1 MTTTGLV
8 AHLVLMVLLGYLAW
22 LTPVLSARSVRFGVR
37 VPDDRVEDPVVRRET
52 ARFRTGVLVVAAVG
66 TLAGAGLVLTAGI
79 AVLPVAVLAVLV
91 AWYLLYLRANRVIT
105 AAKREQD
112 WYAGVRQGV
121 TVDTSLRDDPPRFP
135 WAWLLLPVL
144 VVAATVV
151 VGVVRYPGLP
161 DVLPV
166 HFSGGSADR
175 FAPKSVGSA
184 FVIVFVQAALTVILC
199 VAGVLV
205 FRGPA
210 DVDPARPAASARAH
224 RKFVTRLGTALI
236 ALATLADLG
245 LFAAAWAIWAASP
258 DAGFLLPLTIAP
270 FAAGV
275 AILVVVVARRDRDP
289 EPDEHTGLSHRDDD
303 GHWIGGLLYRNA
315 DDPSWFV
322 ARRFG
327 VGWTVNIGNRV
338 ALVTCLGLTAA
349 VVLFGIF
356 LPYILR

>member
-1 MTTTGLV
+1 MTTTGVV
-8 AHLVLMVLLGYLAW
+8 AHLVLVALLGYLAW
-22 LTPVLSARSVRFGVR
+22 LTPVMSARSVRFGVR
-37 VPDDRVEDPVVRRET
+37 VPDDRIEDPVVQRET
-52 ARFRTGVLVVAAVG
+52 TRFRTRVLAAGVVIA
-66 TLAGAGLVLTAGI
+66 LAGTGLILAAGI
-79 AVLPVAVLAVLV
+79 ALLPAAVLAMLAV
-91 AWYLLYLRANRVIT
+91 WYLLYFRANRVIT

-121 TVDTSLRDDPPRFP
+121 AVDTSLRNDPPRFP
-135 WAWLLLPVL
+135 WPWLLLPAL

-151 VGVVRYPGLP
+151 AGVLRYPGLP
-161 DVLPV
+161 ATLPM
-166 HFSGGSADR
+166 HFSGGTADR

-184 FVIVFVQAALTVILC
+184 FRIVFVQAAMTVVLC
-199 VAGVLV
+199 VSGVLV

-224 RKFVTRLGTALI
+224 RKFVTRLGTAMI
-236 ALATLADLG
+236 ALATLIDLG
-245 LFAAAWAIWAASP
+245 LFAAAWASWDASP
-258 DAGFLLPLTIAP
+258 NAGLLLPLTIGPVAV
-270 FAAGV
+270 GV
-275 AILVVVVARRDRDP
+275 ALLVFVVVGRNRDR
-289 EPDEHTGLSHRDDD
+289 EPGEHTGLSHRDDD
-303 GHWIGGLLYRNA
+303 GNWIGGVLYRNA

-338 ALVTCLGLTAA
+338 ALVTCLGLTAV